1 VDGRIG
7 ELQQGRGGSRD
18 VTELVRAEVAV
29 APDSDDDEFERRASG
44 GRSRYHSAELP
55 PADDEVVEPPNL
67 GGDPRGFPRSL
78 GGRERPDESEQGD
91 SLNPPGPQDDRKVE
105 PPLWRKPAPLH
116 PASTRV
122 LHLREDH
129 SPLSRAS

>member
-1 VDGRIG
+1 MGH
-7 ELQQGRGGSRD
+7 LHQGRGGARE

-29 APDSDDDEFERRASG
+29 DPDSDDDEFEGLAPG
-44 GRSRYHSAELP
+44 GGSRYHSAELSS
-55 PADDEVVEPPNL
+55 ADDEVVGPPNL

-78 GGRERPDESEQGD
+78 RGRERPDESEQVD
-91 SLNPPGPQDDRKVE
+91 SLDPPGPQDDRKVE

-122 LHLREDH
+122 LPLREDH
-129 SPLSRAS
+129 RSLSRAS